1 MRYFHAW
8 LECPPSGWQEEHD
21 QQWIDKLKCSTD
33 FLSEIT
39 QTETKSNHA
48 VYIDISQTDQSSTGS
63 ACKDLRFN
71 NMDANDDSF
80 ITFERSN
87 EKQHDNDS
95 IHINTDIRYT
105 NKSNFTFSSNTT
117 ETELSN
123 VNEVDHSESIVFEN
137 TDNNTTAGENKRQK
151 FSLDLSK
158 TPNTQ
163 KSAKMFLYIQMQLC
177 QRLSLRE
184 WLKQHTSRDISR
196 VLNIFQQIVDAV
208 EYVHLQGLI
217 HRDLKVCLKIRI
229 TKVYFIF
236 CFIIK
241 KKFVFSHRIYFS
253 LTTIR

>member
-1 MRYFHAW
+1 MDHHNIVRYFHAW

-39 QTETKSNHA
+39 QTETKPKHA

-63 ACKDLRFN
+63 TSKSLELN

-80 ITFERSN
+80 IIFESSN
-87 EKQHDNDS
+87 EKQQHDNDS
-95 IHINTDIRYT
+95 IHINTDIHCT
-105 NKSNFTFSSNTT
+105 NKSNLSFSSGIT
-117 ETELSN
+117 EKELSN
-123 VNEVDHSESIVFEN
+123 VSEIDHSESIVFEDI
-137 TDNNTTAGENKRQK
+137 DNNTTAREKEHKRQK

-158 TPNTQ
+158 TPNTK

-184 WLKQHTSRDISR
+184 WLKQHTSRDISQ

-217 HRDLKVCLKIRI
+217 HRDLKVI
-229 TKVYFIF
+229 
-236 CFIIK
+236 
-241 KKFVFSHRIYFS
+241 S
-253 LTTIR
+253 